1 MKIDATKNI
10 RPVFSGHE
18 TFPMRYGW
26 LKKVYDACIDIERK
40 NGSISKD
47 LFNNI
52 EAIAILGVGKNMV
65 QSIRFWLRAF
75 GLLNDDKVTEIAH
88 YLFDDRDG
96 KDPYAEDNATLWI
109 LHYLLVVTAVSSI
122 YRLVFVDLQRER
134 KEFDKDQ
141 VLSFIKRKC
150 NVPEQKNVFNENTVK
165 KDIRVFLQN
174 YLAPTSPKGNEE
186 YANILLELGL
196 LRENEGK
203 YSFNEISMG
212 QVNPLIVLFALVH
225 IAGEDKTVSS
235 DKLQELSLIFC
246 IPISSFLMV
255 VRSLSEQYPK
265 EVSYTDNSGI
275 RNVQFLQELDI
286 LEVLNRYYDN
296 DEI

>member
-1 MKIDATKNI
+1 M
-10 RPVFSGHE
+10 RYSFSGHE
-18 TFPMRYGW
+18 SFPCKSMW
-26 LKKVYDACIDIERK
+26 LKKGYDYLVGHNKFTDPDAVVK
-40 NGSISKD
+40 
-47 LFNNI
+47 
-52 EAIAILGVGKNMV
+52 LGVGKNMF

-75 GLLNDDKVTEIAH
+75 GLLDDDKVTEIAH
-88 YLFDDRDG
+88 YLFDDREG
-96 KDPYAEDNATLWI
+96 KDPYIEDNATLWI

-122 YRLVFVDLQRER
+122 YRLVFVELQRER

-150 NVPEQKNVFNENTVK
+150 YVLEQKNVFNENTVK

-186 YANILLELGL
+186 YANILLELSL
-196 LRENEGK
+196 LRENERK
-203 YSFNEISMG
+203 YSFNEVSIE

-225 IAGEDKTVSS
+225 IAGKDKTVSF

-275 RNVQFLQELDI
+275 RNVQFLQELNI

>member
-1 MKIDATKNI
+1 M
-10 RPVFSGHE
+10 RYCFSGHE
-18 TFPMRYGW
+18 SFPCKSMW
-26 LKKVYDACIDIERK
+26 LKKGYDYLVNHNKFTDPDAVVK
-40 NGSISKD
+40 
-47 LFNNI
+47 
-52 EAIAILGVGKNMV
+52 LGVGKNMV

-75 GLLNDDKVTEIAH
+75 GLLNDDKVTEIAR
-88 YLFDDRDG
+88 YLFDDKDG
-96 KDPYAEDNATLWI
+96 KDPYAEDKATLWI
-109 LHYLLVVTAVSSI
+109 LHYLLVVTMVSSI

-141 VLSFIKRKC
+141 VLLFIKRKC

-174 YLAPTSPKGNEE
+174 YLAPTCPKSNEDF
-186 YANILLELGL
+186 ANILLELGL
-196 LRENEGK
+196 FRENESR
-203 YSFNEISMG
+203 YAFNEVSME
-212 QVNPLIVLFALVH
+212 QIDPLIVLFTLVH
-225 IAGEDKTVSS
+225 IAGEDKTVSF

-275 RNVQFLQELDI
+275 RNVQFLQELNI

>member
-1 MKIDATKNI
+1 M
-10 RPVFSGHE
+10 RYCFSGHE
-18 TFPMRYGW
+18 SFPCKSMW
-26 LKKVYDACIDIERK
+26 LKKGYDYLVGHNKFTDPDAVVK
-40 NGSISKD
+40 
-47 LFNNI
+47 
-52 EAIAILGVGKNMV
+52 LGVGKNMV

-75 GLLNDDKVTEIAH
+75 GLLDDDKVTEIAH

-96 KDPYAEDNATLWI
+96 KDPYTEDNATLWI

-141 VLSFIKRKC
+141 VLAFIKRKC
-150 NVPEQKNVFNENTVK
+150 NEPEQKNVFNEKTVK

-174 YLAPTSPKGNEE
+174 YLAPTSPKGNDE
-186 YANILLELGL
+186 YANILLELSL
-196 LRENEGK
+196 LRENERK
-203 YSFNEISMG
+203 YSFNEVSIE

-225 IAGEDKTVSS
+225 IAGKDKTVSF

-275 RNVQFLQELDI
+275 RNVQFLQELNI